1 MDIRAKLI
9 EVQKSR
15 KRRLPINDSSELSD
29 VQLPEKNLEENN
41 EENLEANLIKF
52 EQGVT
57 NKGNV
62 ALWHNDKNSNYW
74 RCSNKDCPAKT
85 KAIQKGGQ
93 FIGWFGL
100 VINSSPASISTFLAY
115 FSSTYIGLSEME
127 LRLGSEAFQQG
138 VHIHSVQES
147 SGGFSALD
155 DHSFHPII
163 STPVQFDLDS
173 SQPPTPSMSLS
184 AIIEVPRWEM
194 PLVRTPQYPIAFWN
208 VNERAL
214 KALAKTNNALESS
227 HYHFIKKLNHHPS
240 MSDFLLAILNDV
252 DKQVDIARS
261 AATFKHQ
268 RKQKYIVKE
277 AQVFSTLNEAEY
289 DDDWQLLNVLTLLGL
304 QMSGYIDG
312 LRSTEHQ
319 PEERDTEDGVDNGNS
334 ENDAPTTSSS
344 MFI

>member
-1 MDIRAKLI
+1 
-9 EVQKSR
+9 
-15 KRRLPINDSSELSD
+15 
-29 VQLPEKNLEENN
+29 
-41 EENLEANLIKF
+41 
-52 EQGVT
+52 
-57 NKGNV
+57 
-62 ALWHNDKNSNYW
+62 
-74 RCSNKDCPAKT
+74 
-85 KAIQKGGQ
+85 
-93 FIGWFGL
+93 
-100 VINSSPASISTFLAY
+100 
-115 FSSTYIGLSEME
+115 ME

-138 VHIHSVQES
+138 VHVHSIQES
-147 SGGFSALD
+147 SDGFSALD

-163 STPVQFDLDS
+163 STPVQFGLDS
-173 SQPPTPSMSLS
+173 SQPPTPNISLS
-184 AIIEVPRWEM
+184 AIVEVPRWEM
-194 PLVRTPQYPIAFWN
+194 PLARTPQYPIAFWN

>member
-1 MDIRAKLI
+1 MAIFELVYFFTFRYLLLDIYISNLFI
-9 EVQKSR
+9 EK
-15 KRRLPINDSSELSD
+15 
-29 VQLPEKNLEENN
+29 
-41 EENLEANLIKF
+41 
-52 EQGVT
+52 
-57 NKGNV
+57 
-62 ALWHNDKNSNYW
+62 
-74 RCSNKDCPAKT
+74 C
-85 KAIQKGGQ
+85 
-93 FIGWFGL
+93 FIL
-100 VINSSPASISTFLAY
+100 APASISTFLAY

-138 VHIHSVQES
+138 VHIHSIQES
-147 SGGFSALD
+147 SGGFSVLD

-163 STPVQFDLDS
+163 STPVQFGLDS

-184 AIIEVPRWEM
+184 AIVEVPRWEM

-240 MSDFLLAILNDV
+240 MSDFLLAILTDV
-252 DKQVDIARS
+252 DKQVDVARS

-277 AQVFSTLNEAEY
+277 AQVMSTLNEAEY
-289 DDDWQLLNVLTLLGL
+289 DDDGQLLNVLTLLGL

-312 LRSTEHQ
+312 LRSTERQ
-319 PEERDTEDGVDNGNS
+319 PEERDTEEFES
-334 ENDAPTTSSS
+334 QIISPTYPSTSSS
-344 MFI
+344 LFYGY